1 MERLFRALIALVVLL
16 TLAGCSI
23 PHQVSKDYPQYLIDN
38 AGADLGKAAGAHAY
52 TVTPTTQ
59 AHHYEFRSALAGY
72 ANVWIVDM
80 GPILS
85 QTMASSDVQRAFGGI
100 NPGTSDKNG
109 LLTFDVRDYN
119 FGDYGAHLSMLVTY
133 SNSGR
138 ELFKKAYD
146 VGGESQQGKMFWGGA
161 FAMKNAIQQ
170 STKGAVDEVLR
181 RVISDLSI
189 VGAGAV
195 TGSP

>member
-1 MERLFRALIALVVLL
+1 MKRFVLAIVALAAFCLL
-16 TLAGCSI
+16 GGCSI
-23 PHQVSKDYPQYLIDN
+23 PHQVSKDYPQYLTN
-38 AGADLGKAAGAHAY
+38 NTGTDLGKATVAHEY
-52 TVTPTTQ
+52 MVTPATQ

-85 QTMASSDVQRAFGGI
+85 QTMASPDVQRAFGGI
-100 NPGTSDKNG
+100 NPGKSDANG

-138 ELFKKAYD
+138 ELFKKTYD

-170 STKGAVDEVLR
+170 STKGAIDEVLR
-181 RVISDLSI
+181 RVISDLSL
-189 VGAGAV
+189 VGSVTGAGA
-195 TGSP
+195 P

>member
-1 MERLFRALIALVVLL
+1 MKGLVRALIALVVLL
-16 TLAGCSI
+16 SLGGCSI
-23 PHQVSKDYPQYLIDN
+23 PHQVSKDYPQYLAN
-38 AGADLGKAAGAHAY
+38 NTGTDLGKTTVAHAY
-52 TVTPTTQ
+52 TVTPATQ
-59 AHHYEFRSALAGY
+59 SHHYEFRSALAGY

-80 GPILS
+80 GPILN
-85 QTMASSDVQRAFGGI
+85 QTMASPDVQHAFGNI
-100 NPGTSDKNG
+100 NLGTSDANG

-138 ELFKKAYD
+138 ELFKKTYD
-146 VGGESQQGKMFWGGA
+146 VGGESQQGKMFWGGE

-181 RVISDLSI
+181 RVISDLSL
-189 VGAGAV
+189 VGSTAGSGA
-195 TGSP
+195 P